1 MERGQY
7 EVARAAKLNKAD
19 KELVE
24 AAIAAIK
31 QRYRDDWQE
40 VGAALRTRSG
50 EVFNGVNLDA
60 YLGRMAVCA
69 EAVALGRAVVD
80 LGDAGIDTIVAV
92 RHPPPGEKDQTIP
105 VVSPCGA
112 CRELIFDYDPKARV
126 IVPNGKSPAVVP
138 IAELLPNKYT
148 RGAER

>member
-1 MERGQY
+1 MIHRVRLGKDDE
-7 EVARAAKLNKAD
+7 
-19 KELVE
+19 ELIE
-24 AAIAAIK
+24 AAQATIK
-31 QRYRDDWQE
+31 RRYRGDWQE

-50 EVFNGVNLDA
+50 KIFTGVNLDA

-69 EAVALGRAVVD
+69 EAVALGNAVVD

-92 RHPPPGEKDQTIP
+92 RHPPPADKDQTIA

-112 CRELIFDYDPKARV
+112 CRELIFDYDPNARV
-126 IVPNGKSPAVVP
+126 IVPNGKSPSIVP

-148 RGAER
+148 RGPER

>member
-1 MERGQY
+1 VNRRLKLGKADE
-7 EVARAAKLNKAD
+7 ELIAAARAT
-19 KELVE
+19 
-24 AAIAAIK
+24 IK
-31 QRYRDDWQE
+31 CRYRGDWQE

-50 EVFNGVNLDA
+50 KIFTGVNLDA

-69 EAVALGRAVVD
+69 EAVALGQAVVN

-92 RHPPPGEKDQTIP
+92 RHPLPEEDDQIIA

-112 CRELIFDYDPKARV
+112 CRELIFDYDPNARV
-126 IVPNGKSPAVVP
+126 IVPNGKSPSIVP

-148 RGAER
+148 RGPER

>member
-1 MERGQY
+1 
-7 EVARAAKLNKAD
+7 VKKPAKLNKAD
-19 KELVE
+19 EELI
-24 AAIAAIK
+24 AAATVAIK

-50 EVFNGVNLDA
+50 KIFTGVNLDA

-80 LGDAGIDTIVAV
+80 LGEAGIDTIVAV
-92 RHPPPGEKDQTIP
+92 HHPSPAEKAQPIT

-126 IVPNGKSPAVVP
+126 IVPNGKSPRVVQ
-138 IAELLPNKYT
+138 IGELLPNKYR
-148 RGAER
+148 RGSEA

>member
-1 MERGQY
+1 MKP
-7 EVARAAKLNKAD
+7 AAKLSKAD
-19 KELVE
+19 RELID
-24 AAIAAIK
+24 AAMAAIK

-50 EVFNGVNLDA
+50 KIFTGVNLDA

-92 RHPPPGEKDQTIP
+92 RHPPPRQKDQTIA

-126 IVPNGKSPAVVP
+126 IVPNGKSSAAVP
-138 IAELLPNKYT
+138 ISALLPNKYK
-148 RGAER
+148 RGEEG

>member
-1 MERGQY
+1 VKRT
-7 EVARAAKLNKAD
+7 AKLRAAD
-19 KELVE
+19 KRL
-24 AAIAAIK
+24 IAAAEQAIK
-31 QRYRDDWQE
+31 RRYRDDWQE

-50 EVFNGVNLDA
+50 KIFTGVNLDA

-80 LGDAGIDTIVAV
+80 VGDAGIDMIVAV
-92 RHPPPGEKDQTIP
+92 RHPSPADKDQTVA

-112 CRELIFDYDPKARV
+112 CRELIFDYDRNARV
-126 IVPNGKSPAVVP
+126 IVPDGKSPKVVP

-148 RGAER
+148 RGPER

>member
-1 MERGQY
+1 VNRRLKLGKADE
-7 EVARAAKLNKAD
+7 ELIAAARAT
-19 KELVE
+19 
-24 AAIAAIK
+24 IK
-31 QRYRDDWQE
+31 RRYRGDWQE

-50 EVFNGVNLDA
+50 KIFTGVNLDA

-69 EAVALGRAVVD
+69 EAVALGQAVVN

-92 RHPPPGEKDQTIP
+92 RHPLPEEDDQIIA

-112 CRELIFDYDPKARV
+112 CRELIFDYDPNARV
-126 IVPNGKSPAVVP
+126 IVPNGKSPSIVP

-148 RGAER
+148 RGPER